1 MWCNFSTGVRQSCE
15 ESKREMVSVDIKY
28 FLPAPSSCASESDGF
43 CGSSLSVFSAHT
55 THCLEVYVPAVAFH
69 TQLIPFHYR
78 NRLNNLISTK
88 GTKGQCSS
96 FYKKDEI
103 KGTKYQCASFYKRD
117 EIKGI
122 KDQCTSFY
130 KRDEIKGIKD
140 QYASFYKR
148 HEIPIPSSAE
158 RTKPKVLIS
167 AKESYQP
174 KYLPTKGTR

>member
-1 MWCNFSTGVRQSCE
+1 M
-15 ESKREMVSVDIKY
+15 SVDIKY

-103 KGTKYQCASFYKRD
+103 KGTKDQCASFYKRD

-122 KDQCTSFY
+122 KDQCASFY
-130 KRDEIKGIKD
+130 KRDEIT
-140 QYASFYKR
+140 
-148 HEIPIPSSAE
+148 IPSSVE
-158 RTKPKVLIS
+158 RMKPKVLIS